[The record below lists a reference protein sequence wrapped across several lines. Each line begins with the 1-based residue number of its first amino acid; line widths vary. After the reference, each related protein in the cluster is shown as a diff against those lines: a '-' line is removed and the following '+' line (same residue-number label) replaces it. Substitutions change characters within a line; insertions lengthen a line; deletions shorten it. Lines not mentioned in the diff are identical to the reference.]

1 MGTVPTI
8 FPFDNLCSQLV
19 SQYPFVAKTL
29 RDIDRPR
36 EERKHCCGM
45 TLQSEGIGYKD
56 LDELF
61 AKPCDLEFI
70 MEIVSIERP
79 EEYERE
85 TWQLSED
92 ERRKA
97 IQTYRE
103 QGNEL
108 YRTKKIDEAAT
119 KYETALGIIEQLLTK

>member
-1 MGTVPTI
+1 M
-8 FPFDNLCSQLV
+8 
-19 SQYPFVAKTL
+19 AKTL
-29 RDIDRPR
+29 RDIDRPT

-45 TLQSEGIGYKD
+45 TIQSEGIGYKD

-61 AKPCDLEFI
+61 ARPCDLEFTI
-70 MEIVSIERP
+70 EIISIERP

-85 TWQLSED
+85 TWQMSEA
-92 ERRKA
+92 ERRTA
-97 IQTYRE
+97 IQTFRD

-108 YRTKKIDEAAT
+108 YRGRKIDEAAA

>member
-1 MGTVPTI
+1 
-8 FPFDNLCSQLV
+8 
-19 SQYPFVAKTL
+19 
-29 RDIDRPR
+29 
-36 EERKHCCGM
+36 M

-70 MEIVSIERP
+70 IEIISIERP

-92 ERRKA
+92 ERRTA

-119 KYETALGIIEQLLTK
+119 KYETALGIVEQLLTK